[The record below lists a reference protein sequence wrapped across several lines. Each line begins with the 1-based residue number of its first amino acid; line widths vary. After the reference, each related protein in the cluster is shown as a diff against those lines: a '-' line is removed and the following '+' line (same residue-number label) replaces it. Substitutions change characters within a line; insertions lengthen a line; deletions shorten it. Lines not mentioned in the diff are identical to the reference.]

1 MLELKK
7 PREKSVIGQLSRDFI
22 DSLDDIDMYD
32 FKANGESD
40 AN

>member
-7 PREKSVIGQLSRDFI
+7 PREKSVIEQLSRDFV
-22 DSLDDIDMYD
+22 DSLDDVDLHD
-32 FKANGESD
+32 FKTSGEGD